1 MMIKTMKLAL
11 LLMLSGL
18 LFSTVARAQEA
29 IKPEKRALIKQL
41 LTLVQADKIAEQV
54 TSVLLKQFEERYQEM
69 LAQALANAPELS
81 KEEREKAARRAPEVS
96 AWALKRIRELMI
108 EKIDFAGFMEQSA
121 YPLYDKYFTEEE
133 LKDLVAFYETPTGQ
147 KSIKV
152 MPALFQ
158 ESFQKAQEWIGPK
171 IIELVT
177 GVMREAVERLTK

>member
-1 MMIKTMKLAL
+1 MIKTLKLASL
-11 LLMLSGL
+11 LLISNL
-18 LFSTVARAQEA
+18 LFSTSARAQDT
-29 IKPEKRALIKQL
+29 IKPEKRMLIKQM
-41 LTLVQADKIAEQV
+41 LTLTQADKIAEQI
-54 TSVLLKQFEERYQEM
+54 TSVLLKQFEERYQGM
-69 LAQALANAPELS
+69 LIQALANAPELS
-81 KEEREKAARRAPEVS
+81 KEDKEKAARNAPEVS
-96 AWALKRIRELMI
+96 AWALKRIRELMLQ
-108 EKIDFAGFMEQSA
+108 KIDFTGFMEQSA
-121 YPLYDKYFTEEE
+121 YLYDKYFTEEE